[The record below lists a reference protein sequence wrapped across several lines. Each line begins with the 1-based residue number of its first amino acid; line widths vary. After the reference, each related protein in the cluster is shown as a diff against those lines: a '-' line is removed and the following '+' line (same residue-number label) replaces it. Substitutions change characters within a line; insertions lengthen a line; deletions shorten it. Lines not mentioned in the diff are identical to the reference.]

1 MFCIIV
7 PYYSLIRLDH
17 SHCVSPLLFV
27 QHHAVPVDLQNV
39 LVIILEREQR
49 IIEDLI
55 TEDEISEYIRD
66 RAMFLAE
73 VEKVEFDE
81 LRGKFESEDEVFE
94 EMDSLFDKYGS
105 RWVELIEERKKQEE
119 ILKM

>member
-1 MFCIIV
+1 MSVMMEF
-7 PYYSLIRLDH
+7 
-17 SHCVSPLLFV
+17 
-27 QHHAVPVDLQNV
+27 
-39 LVIILEREQR
+39 LEEHLNTLRF
-49 IIEDLI
+49 L

-94 EMDSLFDKYGS
+94 EMDRLFTKYGAH
-105 RWVELIEERKKQEE
+105 WVELIEDRKKRDEE
-119 ILKM
+119 KLDI